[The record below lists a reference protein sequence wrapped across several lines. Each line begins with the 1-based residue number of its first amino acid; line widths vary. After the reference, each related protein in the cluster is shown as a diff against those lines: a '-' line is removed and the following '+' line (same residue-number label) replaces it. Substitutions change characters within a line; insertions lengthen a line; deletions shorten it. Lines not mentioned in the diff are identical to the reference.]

1 MGPGAFIVEL
11 FIFYRKNR
19 ESPLNQIICW
29 HRTVDLDRR
38 DFNVKHGEGSLVM
51 W

>member
-1 MGPGAFIVEL
+1 MGPAAFIVEL
-11 FIFYRKNR
+11 FVFYRKPR
-19 ESPLNQIICW
+19 VTAEPDDRW
-29 HRTVDLDRR
+29 HRTFDLDRC